1 MADRLARP
9 RGRLETSTRARHY
22 WPAGQRSTWTGL
34 VATIMPPAGPA
45 EPAACESLNLDD
57 SSQTVTRRWTVIAS
71 GLLLSAMALVVIY
84 TGRAAFHSWLAV
96 VVVAAIGMAALLLQL
111 RLQHQSPRRVRAP
124 IWLNSI
130 GVLCSLLT
138 IAADWLHLGL
148 ATLQIVALAAVGCFA
163 VGGFVILAGLRRNR
177 A

>member
-1 MADRLARP
+1 MVDRLARC
-9 RGRLETSTRARHY
+9 RGRLGTSPRARHC
-22 WPAGQRSTWTGL
+22 WPRRSALDLDRPTGYNRAARR
-34 VATIMPPAGPA
+34 ATRTGRLR
-45 EPAACESLNLDD
+45 ELNLDD

-111 RLQHQSPRRVRAP
+111 RLQRESPRRVRTP

-148 ATLQIVALAAVGCFA
+148 AALQIVALAAVGCFA
-163 VGGFVILAGLRRNR
+163 VSGFVILAGLRRNR